1 MKNAQIDVNLQHVSK
16 YTAKPLKTISMLLYI
31 IITDEF
37 LVCLDGNEIN
47 GGDQNRGMSNYN
59 N

>member
-1 MKNAQIDVNLQHVSK
+1 
-16 YTAKPLKTISMLLYI
+16 MLLYI